1 MRRNRASLLGEQ
13 GRTNYY
19 HVVSRV
25 VGRALV
31 FGDEEKET
39 FKKLLD
45 RQLRFSGLRCLAWC
59 FMGNHFHLLLEV
71 PDKEEALRDWS
82 DDDLLQRLSM
92 LSSET
97 YTRRVLADVAMW
109 RQNGNSDAVRDVA
122 ASVRSRLFDLSRF
135 MQELKHRYSTWF
147 NKRHGRKGPL
157 WEERFKSV
165 LVEGEG
171 GATPDGVGG
180 LLAVAAY
187 IDLNPVRAGI
197 TNDPKDYRWCSY
209 AAAVAG
215 NREARRGLS
224 RCACAG
230 RHASWRRAS
239 RTYRVTLFG
248 KGARQAGCTSPRG
261 SAPKRGGF
269 SNDEIARVLS
279 EGGDLP
285 FPVLMRCR
293 LRYLTEGLA
302 LGNETFIRAFL
313 KRSIPSTPDPATH
326 PIAGGDGLGL
336 VYGGRRRKREI
347 IAPG

>member
-1 MRRNRASLLGEQ
+1 MRRNRTSLLGEQ
-13 GRTNYY
+13 GKTNHY

-25 VGRALV
+25 VGRTLV
-31 FGDEEKET
+31 FGDEEKEA
-39 FKKLLD
+39 FKKILD
-45 RQLRFSGLRCLAWC
+45 RQLNFSGLRCLAFC

-71 PDKEEALRDWS
+71 PDKGTAMRGWS
-82 DDDLLQRLSM
+82 DEDLLERLGT
-92 LSSET
+92 LSAEP

-109 RQNGNSDAVRDVA
+109 RENGNSEAVRKVA

-135 MQELKHRYSTWF
+135 MQELKHRFSTWF
-147 NKRHGRKGPL
+147 NKRHGRKGTL

-171 GATPDGVGG
+171 GATPQGVKG

-239 RTYRVTLFG
+239 RSYRVTLFG
-248 KGARQAGCTSPRG
+248 TGARQAGGRSPEG
-261 SAPKRGGF
+261 STTKRAGF
-269 SNDEIARVLS
+269 SSEEIDRVLN

-285 FPVLMRCR
+285 LPVLMRCR

-302 LGNETFIRAFL
+302 LGDETFLRAFL
-313 KRSIPSTPDPATH
+313 TRHRPKVPDSATH
-326 PIAGGDGLGL
+326 PIAGGDRLGL
-336 VYGGRRRKREI
+336 RYGGRKRRREV